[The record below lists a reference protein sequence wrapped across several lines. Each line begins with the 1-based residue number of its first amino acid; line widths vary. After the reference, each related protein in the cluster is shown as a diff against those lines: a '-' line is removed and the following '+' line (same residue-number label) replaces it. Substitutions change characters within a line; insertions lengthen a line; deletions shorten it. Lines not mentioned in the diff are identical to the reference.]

1 MRYCTSSRD
10 GTVKIWN
17 AHTQNL
23 DMTIRV
29 TKDVWVTCTQ
39 YMTASKKLVA
49 ASANRM
55 ISFYDLTSTNYQ
67 QPFSRIEGL
76 VGIPL
81 CMEYYAW
88 DAKKSEGGKLE
99 TLLVG
104 DDLGICHK
112 YDFTKTDWHWCQY
125 KLGSQDPNLCHMK
138 EVTDEFDLAV
148 ENEFNKDLAK
158 KKEERK

>member
-1 MRYCTSSRD
+1 M
-10 GTVKIWN
+10 TV
-17 AHTQNL
+17 
-23 DMTIRV
+23 
-29 TKDVWVTCTQ
+29 
-39 YMTASKKLVA
+39 SKKLVA

-67 QPFSRIEGL
+67 LPYSRIEGL

-88 DAKKSEGGKLE
+88 PPKNNEGKLE

-104 DDLGICHK
+104 DDLGVCHK
-112 YDFTKTDWHWCQY
+112 YDFTKQDWHWCQY

-138 EVTDEFDLAV
+138 EVIDEFEQAV
-148 ENEFNKDLAK
+148 ETEFNKDIQR
-158 KKEERK
+158 KKEERIKMIKAKASGQSTQEDLKKKDRSKPKPIAFKRHDNGV

>member
-1 MRYCTSSRD
+1 M
-10 GTVKIWN
+10 TV
-17 AHTQNL
+17 
-23 DMTIRV
+23 
-29 TKDVWVTCTQ
+29 
-39 YMTASKKLVA
+39 SKKLVA

-55 ISFYDLTSTNYQ
+55 ISFYDLSSTNYQ
-67 QPFSRIEGL
+67 LPYSRIEGL

-88 DAKKSEGGKLE
+88 PPKNSEGKLE

-125 KLGSQDPNLCHMK
+125 KLGSQNANNCHK
-138 EVTDEFDLAV
+138 
-148 ENEFNKDLAK
+148 
-158 KKEERK
+158 